1 MKEVIR
7 ELGRTVRAAMRSWP
21 ETIRLSV
28 LIAVI
33 ATAAWTYYY
42 LQNR

>member
-1 MKEVIR
+1 MKEIVS
-7 ELGRTVRAAMRSWP
+7 ELGRTVRAAIGSWP

-33 ATAAWTYYY
+33 TAAVWTLYY
-42 LQNR
+42 LGIR